1 VNALFTGFVASAY
14 VGAVVGI
21 HRWNVWRLRSA
32 AGGFRPLH
40 RLDWDSLF
48 EGLLPAAGDGRTE
61 PARLPNGA
69 PTPLALLAHLD
80 VDARP
85 RQELLAALVHG
96 RPPEDLMPRA
106 EVAGFSGGQAHWLE
120 LLALAGSNPDE
131 AFRRLDR
138 GNLTTAAELYLRE
151 HLRLTQRTHPLNLEL
166 SVFAAKRELGAG
178 LVRFGEAPALYFA
191 RALASSLVG
200 FNRAAIDDL
209 ARAVYYS
216 RQAPFYVRA
225 VLDAPYVEE
234 ARPALVYQC
243 RQAEASRE
251 AVAL

>member
-1 VNALFTGFVASAY
+1 VNALFTGVVASAY

-40 RLDWDSLF
+40 RLDWDALF
-48 EGLLPAAGDGRTE
+48 EGLLPAASEARPE
-61 PARLPNGA
+61 PERLPNGA
-69 PTPLALLAHLD
+69 PTPRALLADLD
-80 VDARP
+80 AEARP

-96 RPPEDLMPRA
+96 RPLEDLIPRA
-106 EVAGFSGGQAHWLE
+106 EVAGFSGGQAQWLE
-120 LLALAGSNPDE
+120 LLALARSDPDQ

-138 GNLTTAAELYLRE
+138 RILTTAAELYLRE
-151 HLRLTQRTHPLNLEL
+151 HLRLTRRTHPLNLEL

-178 LVRFGEAPALYFA
+178 LSRFGEAPPLYFV

-216 RQAPFYVRA
+216 HQSPFYVRA

-243 RQAEASRE
+243 RQAEAARE
-251 AVAL
+251 AAAS